1 MTRIISLT
9 KGAVSRVDDA
19 DYDLLTAMGNWCLS
33 NKGYAIHYTRINGQ
47 RRVLYMHRVILSAP
61 PDLQVDHI
69 NRDRLD
75 NRRENL
81 RFATRS
87 QNQAN
92 KGRPINNSSHYK
104 GVSWNKGRWEARI
117 RYAGRRIN
125 LGRYDDAYSAALAY
139 DAASRL
145 LYEAFAG
152 VNCPEVETPP
162 ALLQIVQVRVSAS
175 LS

>member
-9 KGAVSRVDDA
+9 KGAVARVDDA

-33 NKGYAIHYTRINGQ
+33 NKGYAIHYTRINDQ
-47 RRVLYMHRVILSAP
+47 RRVLYMHRIILSAP

-104 GVSWNKGRWEARI
+104 GVSWNKG
-117 RYAGRRIN
+117 GRLIF
-125 LGRYDDAYSAALAY
+125 
-139 DAASRL
+139 RL
-145 LYEAFAG
+145 RR
-152 VNCPEVETPP
+152 P
-162 ALLQIVQVRVSAS
+162 
-175 LS
+175 